1 METGID
7 YRPQLAQLISV
18 GEQIRDALQASTQ
31 ALEQLNTTQ
40 ETHNQTLVR
49 LAIVHEAIGQRA
61 STEALGLYTRPIPK
75 EDGFSRA
82 AMINAL
88 EQSGQLDNVMSK
100 MDAEE

>member
-1 METGID
+1 METAID
-7 YRPQLAQLISV
+7 YRPQLSQLISI

-49 LAIVHEAIGQRA
+49 LAIVHEAISQRA

-75 EDGFSRA
+75 EDGFSKA
-82 AMINAL
+82 AMLNAL
-88 EQSGQLDNVMSK
+88 EQSGQLENVMNK
-100 MDAEE
+100 MAEEE